1 MNEIIYED
9 YNEIFDSPGIKTKNQ
24 RYSRF
29 SINGFFWLKSIT
41 WSVPIWNPFIITW
54 KKLVNKEVSIGI
66 ITHYFYDV

>member
-29 SINGFFWLKSIT
+29 SINGFF
-41 WSVPIWNPFIITW
+41 
-54 KKLVNKEVSIGI
+54 
-66 ITHYFYDV
+66 